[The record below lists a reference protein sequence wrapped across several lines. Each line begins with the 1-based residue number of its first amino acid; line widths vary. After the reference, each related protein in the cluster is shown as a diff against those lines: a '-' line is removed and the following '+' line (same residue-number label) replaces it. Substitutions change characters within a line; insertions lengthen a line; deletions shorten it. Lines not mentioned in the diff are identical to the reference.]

1 MDGDMAPRQP
11 VGLVS
16 LIEAWRERAA
26 IKDEELR
33 QAADRWGVRREHPE
47 AAFVDTMIAS
57 HSALGELLVAFV
69 GDMEVIVAEQRQAAR
84 DEFARQHSAREESY
98 NQIGVM
104 QSVVRSLDVE
114 KARLASEML
123 EKAIPQIAEGV
134 KEAVT
139 IRQVWVARGR
149 AIQQALMVAAAA
161 VGLFV
166 GGYSMR
172 TVQVWGMS
180 DAALR
185 DNEGIAVCKATTP
198 WRDKDGMRLCRLD
211 AFTASEAEAK

>member
-1 MDGDMAPRQP
+1 MDADTGERPPDLGP
-11 VGLVS
+11 VTAQSRSDLHSRHAAITAAAEEWGLRRGHPEWRFVSS
-16 LIEAWRERAA
+16 LIDAQASMADLMVSFAEDMDAVV
-26 IKDEELR
+26 EE
-33 QAADRWGVRREHPE
+33 H
-47 AAFVDTMIAS
+47 
-57 HSALGELLVAFV
+57 
-69 GDMEVIVAEQRQAAR
+69 RQAAR
-84 DEFARQHSAREESY
+84 DEFARQHSAREESFH
-98 NQIGVM
+98 QIGVM

-114 KARLASEML
+114 KARMASEML
-123 EKAIPQIAEGV
+123 KEAIPKIAEGV

-211 AFTASEAEAK
+211 AFTASEAEAR

>member
-11 VGLVS
+11 VALVS

-26 IKDEELR
+26 IRDEELR

-57 HSALGELLVAFV
+57 HSELGELLVAFV

-104 QSVVRSLDVE
+104 QSVVRSLDV
-114 KARLASEML
+114 
-123 EKAIPQIAEGV
+123 
-134 KEAVT
+134 
-139 IRQVWVARGR
+139 
-149 AIQQALMVAAAA
+149 
-161 VGLFV
+161 
-166 GGYSMR
+166 
-172 TVQVWGMS
+172 
-180 DAALR
+180 
-185 DNEGIAVCKATTP
+185 
-198 WRDKDGMRLCRLD
+198 
-211 AFTASEAEAK
+211 